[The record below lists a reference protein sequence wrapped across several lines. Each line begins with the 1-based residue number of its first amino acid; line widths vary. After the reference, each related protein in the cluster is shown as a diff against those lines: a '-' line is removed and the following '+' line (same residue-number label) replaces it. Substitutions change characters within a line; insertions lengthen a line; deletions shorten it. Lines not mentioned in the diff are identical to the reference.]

1 MKMKEMQIQELESQ
15 GEHLRRLE
23 PDKEEEIEAR
33 RALVA
38 ERLILLALFN
48 CQFI

>member
-1 MKMKEMQIQELESQ
+1 MRMKEQQVQELSCQ
-15 GEHLRRLE
+15 SAHLRQLE

-38 ERLILLALFN
+38 ER
-48 CQFI
+48 